1 MRVSVRSAENR
12 LLAKW
17 LRIAA
22 IFYANE
28 LMHVNLVKNLNVK
41 IILRSP
47 DKNFKDKGSCE
58 WDETD
63 GPPNPRYF
71 TIVLAKG
78 KNKREIFRTLAHE
91 MVHLRQYA
99 KNEMTGLL
107 TGSHIHIW
115 KGSVYKLNSSLSP
128 KKIEENQLQ
137 LQCDGSDYFY
147 LPWEIEA
154 YGLEVGLFSYFR
166 KFVSSCFKY
175 NFNHV
180 LKQIKKNEV
189 SS

>member
-1 MRVSVRSAENR
+1 MRVSVKGAENR

-107 TGSHIHIW
+107 NFG
-115 KGSVYKLNSSLSP
+115 
-128 KKIEENQLQ
+128 KKILLLNLKAEMI
-137 LQCDGSDYFY
+137 F
-147 LPWEIEA
+147 
-154 YGLEVGLFSYFR
+154 
-166 KFVSSCFKY
+166 
-175 NFNHV
+175 V
-180 LKQIKKNEV
+180 LKQVTVGIDKCYYLK
-189 SS
+189 